1 MTQINYRAEPEMNR
15 ALKANSATRRPTR
28 NWRPR
33 ALDEFQERRLSSS
46 PALRSIA
53 TPSGGHD
60 RDVVYPTN
68 QVNGMGFLRVRT
80 PHDLTKHNCV
90 NLRLPTSGAL
100 YAWEFAKDGR
110 EFSVRVEGQ
119 LTMSNID
126 PAINAA
132 LDGVGLSYAPKDLV
146 RQHLESGRLQEV
158 LADWAPT
165 FQGYHLYYPS
175 RRHPSP
181 AFAAFVEAF
190 RYRQR

>member
-80 PHDLTKHNCV
+80 PHDLTS
-90 NLRLPTSGAL
+90 TIAL
-100 YAWEFAKDGR
+100 TCGF
-110 EFSVRVEGQ
+110 Q
-119 LTMSNID
+119 HQ
-126 PAINAA
+126 A
-132 LDGVGLSYAPKDLV
+132 LSTLGS
-146 RQHLESGRLQEV
+146 LQRTV
-158 LADWAPT
+158 ASLA
-165 FQGYHLYYPS
+165 YVS
-175 RRHPSP
+175 RANSR
-181 AFAAFVEAF
+181 
-190 RYRQR
+190 